1 EPVRFEPA
9 VRGLL
14 DAGHAAF
21 VEISAHPVLTAAVQE
36 TAEAAERTAVV
47 AGTLRREHDGPRQ
60 LLTNLAVLHTTGT
73 DVDWPRYFTGVTGHA
88 DLPTYA
94 FQRTRYWLTP
104 SGPSAGELAGAGL
117 TTAGH
122 PLLGAAVDLADDGGL
137 VLTGR
142 LAADPAAWTADHV
155 VLGTTL
161 LPGAVLAEL
170 ALAAGDRVG
179 CGTLD
184 ELVLGAPL
192 ALPERGALH
201 LQIRVGRAETDHRRT
216 VSVHARPEDGE
227 APWTRH
233 AEGVLAPADTAPG
246 TPLTEWPP
254 AGAEP
259 VDVSALYDTLA
270 DRGLDYGPVFRGV
283 RAAWRHGDDLLAE
296 VELPANTDESG
307 FLLHPALLD
316 AALHPIGLGGL
327 VGDGGLPF
335 AWQGLRVHA
344 VGARTARVRL
354 TPLGNETV
362 AVDLADGT
370 GAPLATVGSLRL
382 RAVTAE
388 QVAAARTPTD
398 PVLHL
403 DWLPVAATAPADDT
417 AVELLHLDAPRGP
430 DAGPEAVR
438 QAVRTALTA
447 IQEWIAADR
456 PERLVVVTGDTDL
469 AGAAVGGLLRSAQAE
484 HPGRFGHV
492 VLDGHPDSERA
503 LPAAAALTDE
513 PWVAVRAGETYVP
526 RLARTGVQ
534 A

>member
-1 EPVRFEPA
+1 
-9 VRGLL
+9 
-14 DAGHAAF
+14 
-21 VEISAHPVLTAAVQE
+21 
-36 TAEAAERTAVV
+36 
-47 AGTLRREHDGPRQ
+47 HDGPRQ
-60 LLTNLAVLHTTGT
+60 LLTNLAALHTTGT
-73 DVDWPRYFTGVTGHA
+73 DIDWTGCFAGVTGHA

-94 FQRTRYWLTP
+94 FQHTRYWLTP
-104 SGPSAGELAGAGL
+104 TGPSAGELAGAGL
-117 TTAGH
+117 TAAGH
-122 PLLGAAVDLADDGGL
+122 PLLGAAVDLAEYGDL

-161 LPGAVLAEL
+161 LPGAALAEL

-201 LQIRVGRAETDHRRT
+201 LQVRVGRAEADHRRT
-216 VSVHARPEDGE
+216 VSVHARPDDGE

-233 AEGVLAPADTAPG
+233 AEGVLVPGDTATG

-259 VDVSALYDTLA
+259 VDVSALYDSLA

-283 RAAWRHGDDLLAE
+283 RAAWRHGTDLLAE
-296 VELPANTDESG
+296 VELPTETDESG

-335 AWQGLRVHA
+335 AWHGLRVHA
-344 VGARTARVRL
+344 VGARAARVRL

-370 GAPLATVGSLRL
+370 GAPLATVASLRL
-382 RAVTAE
+382 RAVTAA
-388 QVAAARTPTD
+388 QAAAARTPTD

-403 DWLPVAATAPADDT
+403 DWLPVASTASASSDDT
-417 AVELLHLDAPRGP
+417 AVELLHLDAPHGP

-438 QAVRTALTA
+438 RTVRTALTA
-447 IQEWIAADR
+447 IQEWIADDR
-456 PERLVVVTGDTDL
+456 AERLVVVTRDTDIG
-469 AGAAVGGLLRSAQAE
+469 GAAVGGLLRSAQAE
-484 HPGRFGHV
+484 HPGRFCHV
-492 VLDGHPDSERA
+492 MLDGHPDSERA
-503 LPAAAALTDE
+503 LPAAAALADE

-526 RLARTGVQ
+526 RLARAGAQADGGAPFGADDVVLVTGGTGALGRVV
-534 A
+534 ARHLVAE